1 MNRNVDWQ
9 GAFHSIEFRKAKN
22 NRLKFVIPLLACFT
36 LLFLGLFSVQ
46 SYFSDIGSLKIIGE
60 IDLGFFFVMSLFPR
74 TGLLGIWFTSYTKAH
89 VYPYEDLVV
98 RTYSRKG

>member
-22 NRLKFVIPLLACFT
+22 NRLKFVIPLLASFT

-60 IDLGFFFVMSLFPR
+60 IDLGFFFVMSLFPL
-74 TGLLGIWFTSYTKAH
+74 TGLLGIWFTSYTCLLYTSDA
-89 VYPYEDLVV
+89 DLVV